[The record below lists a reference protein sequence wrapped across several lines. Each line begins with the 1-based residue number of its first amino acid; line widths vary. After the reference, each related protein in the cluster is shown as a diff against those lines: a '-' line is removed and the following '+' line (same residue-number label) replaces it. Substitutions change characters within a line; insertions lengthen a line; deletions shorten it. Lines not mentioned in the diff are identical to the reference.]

1 MGVKERR
8 DREKS
13 ETRDKILDAARE
25 LFVTEGYEGVSMR
38 RVAEKIEY
46 SPTAIYVHFADK
58 NELFHELCR
67 QDFAHLQQVMTSSA
81 MPSDP
86 LERLR
91 QIGRNYVEF
100 GTRFPHHYVFMF
112 MTPHPAH
119 EPDDEDREI
128 MGNPEVDAYAL
139 LKFSVQQAI
148 DADCFR
154 EELQDAELISQT
166 LWASVHGVIA
176 LNIAKCKDP
185 WVEWRPL
192 RDRAE
197 MMLDVTL
204 RGLLRVRPSA
214 NQALPAPAV
223 RNGAHEQ
230 SPLRAKD
237 VGNGAPGAP
246 FAPDLPTE
254 EK

>member
-8 DREKS
+8 EREKS

-38 RVAEKIEY
+38 KVAEKIEY

-67 QDFAHLQQVMTSSA
+67 QDFARLQEVMKMA
-81 MPSDP
+81 EMPADP
-86 LERLR
+86 VETLR
-91 QIGRNYVEF
+91 QIGRNYIEF
-100 GTRFPHHYVFMF
+100 GIHYPNHYVFMF
-112 MTPHPAH
+112 MTPHPAQ
-119 EPDDEDREI
+119 EPDEEDREI

-139 LKFSVQQAI
+139 LKVAVQAAI
-148 DADCFR
+148 DAGCLR
-154 EELQDAELISQT
+154 PELQDAEVISQT
-166 LWASVHGVIA
+166 LWASVHGVIS
-176 LNIAKCKDP
+176 LNIAKCNDP

-204 RGLLRVRPSA
+204 RGLVRSG
-214 NQALPAPAV
+214 
-223 RNGAHEQ
+223 R
-230 SPLRAKD
+230 
-237 VGNGAPGAP
+237 
-246 FAPDLPTE
+246 E
-254 EK
+254 EN